1 MELNKIE
8 ILIEKYFEGQSSIVE
23 EKELREYFAS
33 AEVAPHLKQ
42 YAPIF
47 AYFSQAA
54 GQEFKQKVMELPKPQ
69 SKKRNKVWLSI
80 AASVV
85 VMVGAGS
92 YLYFDSEVSNQE
104 LGTYDNPEVA
114 MKETQKALAM
124 LSSHVNVGIESVI
137 VLEKYEDSK
146 KLIFKQ

>member
-33 AEVAPHLKQ
+33 AEVSPHLKQ
-42 YAPIF
+42 YVPIF
-47 AYFSQAA
+47 GYFSQA
-54 GQEFKQKVMELPKPQ
+54 GREGFKQKIMELPKPKN
-69 SKKRNKVWLSI
+69 KKRNKVWLSF

-92 YLYFDSEVSNQE
+92 YLYFDNEVSNQE

-137 VLEKYEDSK
+137 VLEQYEDSK